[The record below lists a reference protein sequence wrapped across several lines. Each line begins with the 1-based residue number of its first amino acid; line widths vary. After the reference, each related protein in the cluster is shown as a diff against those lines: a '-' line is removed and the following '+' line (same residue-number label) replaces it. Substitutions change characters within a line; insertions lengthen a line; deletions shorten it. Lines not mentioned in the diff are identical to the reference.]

1 MSIIIDKY
9 IVSLLKLVCSCYT
22 WMVLSFLVI
31 MPSDYVQ
38 AQDPEEEGYIFWGD
52 EEDEEEDEG
61 LAEDEFEDEEYLDDE
76 DYYDEEEEEEDYGG
90 EDEDESYYED
100 NTLIE
105 DEDDYGENVEQI
117 ANEID
122 RSGWSVDISG
132 STPRLV
138 NYTLWKEFALAD
150 SVWTPTMDGR
160 ISIEA
165 PYMFNLFG
173 LRFRAGAE
181 FGTFGFTDLSPREAE
196 IKGVSA
202 LALISIPAGPGKI
215 KIGSGIF
222 GKSMGFMFEATYGIA
237 MGALDIRI
245 GMRSTEIMSGVDSA
259 DRSLGHLGW
268 MDGLM
273 VLGVNF

>member
-1 MSIIIDKY
+1 MI
-9 IVSLLKLVCSCYT
+9 
-22 WMVLSFLVI
+22 SFRYLFTI
-31 MPSDYVQ
+31 LFIGALFPYSHLQ
-38 AQDPEEEGYIFWGD
+38 AQDPDEEGEISWGD
-52 EEDEEEDEG
+52 EEEYELEEDEFADEEEFLDDDEYY
-61 LAEDEFEDEEYLDDE
+61 EDEEDYDENYDDE
-76 DYYDEEEEEEDYGG
+76 
-90 EDEDESYYED
+90 YYED
-100 NTLIE
+100 NEVIDEE
-105 DEDDYGENVEQI
+105 DMDAEQI
-117 ANEID
+117 EAAGQME

-150 SVWTPTMDGR
+150 SAWTPTMDGR

-165 PYMFNLFG
+165 PYMFNLLG

-202 LALISIPAGPGKI
+202 LALVSIPAGPGKI

-237 MGALDIRI
+237 MGALDLRI

>member
-1 MSIIIDKY
+1 
-9 IVSLLKLVCSCYT
+9 
-22 WMVLSFLVI
+22 MVLSFIVI

-38 AQDPEEEGYIFWGD
+38 AQDPDEEGEIFWGD
-52 EEDEEEDEG
+52 DEDED
-61 LAEDEFEDEEYLDDE
+61 LDEDEFDEEEEYLDDE
-76 DYYDEEEEEEDYGG
+76 DYYDEEEDEEEDYGDD
-90 EDEDESYYED
+90 DEEESYYDD
-100 NTLIE
+100 NTLID
-105 DEDDYGENVEQI
+105 DEDDYRQDVGQI

-138 NYTLWKEFALAD
+138 NYTLWKEFTLAD

-165 PYMFNLFG
+165 PYMFNLVG
-173 LRFRAGAE
+173 LRFRVGAE
-181 FGTFGFTDLSPREAE
+181 FGTFGFTDLSPRQAE
-196 IKGVSA
+196 LKGVSA
-202 LALISIPAGPGKI
+202 LALVSIPAGPGKI

-222 GKSMGFMFEATYGIA
+222 GSSFGFMFEATYGIA
-237 MGALDIRI
+237 LGSLDLRI
-245 GMRSTEIMSGVDSA
+245 GMRSTEIMSATDSA
-259 DRSLGHLGW
+259 DRSFGHLGW